1 MTIHQATEIHAQSYQ
16 QWIDGSASEAASGAR
31 FTRSSPAHDVVV
43 GDYPL
48 ADVVDTDRAVAAARK
63 AFDTGPWPRMSG
75 AERSRILFR
84 LADLIEKHKD
94 ELVLADVLEG
104 GKPITQVRAEIAGAI
119 DLWRYAAGQARS
131 QHGESNTSLG
141 QHMLGVTTREPVG
154 VVALITPWN
163 FPFVILSQKLPF
175 ALAAGCTTVVKP
187 SELTPGSTLRLGSI
201 LNEAGV
207 PAGVVNIIVGY
218 GASVGQRLAEHP
230 NVNMISFTG
239 STGVGKGI
247 VRASAGNLKRVV
259 LELGGKNPQI
269 VCADADLDAAAD
281 AVVFGVLFNAGQCCN
296 SSSRLLVEKSISED
310 FLARIDELTKR
321 VIVGDPLDEATKVG
335 AIVNQNQL
343 DRILGFV
350 SGARDDG
357 ARIRLGGTRLKSN
370 KGLFMAP
377 TVVSDVTR
385 QMTIANDEV
394 FGPVLAALTFNDLD
408 EAISIAN
415 GTHYGLS
422 AGIWTSKYESALKAG
437 RELSAGTVW
446 VNCWMDGFPEMP
458 FGGMRESGIGRE
470 QGHQAVEDF
479 METKSVLFHQ
489 GPRTN
494 RWVPALEAGQQ

>member
-1 MTIHQATEIHAQSYQ
+1 MTSHQGAEINARSYQ
-16 QWIDGSASEAASGAR
+16 QWIDGSPSEAASGER

-84 LADLIEKHKD
+84 VADLIEKHKD

-141 QHMLGVTTREPVG
+141 QHMLGLTTREPVG

-163 FPFVILSQKLPF
+163 FPFVIVSQKLPF

-230 NVNMISFTG
+230 NVDMISFTG

-247 VRASAGNLKRVV
+247 VRASAGNLKRVA

-296 SSSRLLVEKSISED
+296 SSSRLLVEKSVSED
-310 FLARIDELTKR
+310 FLARVDELTKR
-321 VIVGDPLDEATKVG
+321 VTVGDPLDEATKVG

-343 DRILGFV
+343 DRILRFIG
-350 SGARDDG
+350 GARDDG
-357 ARIRLGGTRLKSN
+357 ARIRLGGARMKSD

-394 FGPVLAALTFNDLD
+394 FGPVLSALTFNDLD

-470 QGHQAVEDF
+470 QGRHAVEDF

-494 RWVPALEAGQQ
+494 RWVPAPEAGWQ

>member
-1 MTIHQATEIHAQSYQ
+1 MTMHQATEINAQSYQ
-16 QWIDGSASEAASGAR
+16 QWIDGSASDAASSAR

-84 LADLIEKHKD
+84 VADLIEKHKD
-94 ELVLADVLEG
+94 ELGLADVLEG

-201 LNEAGV
+201 LHEAGV

-218 GASVGQRLAEHP
+218 GPSVGQRLAEHP
-230 NVNMISFTG
+230 NVDMISFTG

-247 VRASAGNLKRVV
+247 VRASAGNLKRVA

-357 ARIRLGGTRLKSN
+357 ARIRLGGTRLKSD

-394 FGPVLAALTFNDLD
+394 FGPVLSVLTFNDLD

>member
-1 MTIHQATEIHAQSYQ
+1 MTAHQIKAQSYQ
-16 QWIDGSASEAASGAR
+16 QWTDGSASEAASGER
-31 FTRSSPAHDVVV
+31 FTRSSPAHDVIV

-48 ADVVDTDRAVAAARK
+48 ADAIDTDRAVAAARK
-63 AFDTGPWPRMSG
+63 AFDTGPWPRISG
-75 AERSRILFR
+75 AERSRILYR
-84 LADLIEKHKD
+84 AADLIEVHKD
-94 ELVLADVLEG
+94 ELAMADVLEG
-104 GKPITQVRAEIAGAI
+104 GKPITQVRAEIAGAV

-131 QHGESNTSLG
+131 LHGESNTNLG
-141 QHMLGVTTREPVG
+141 QHMLGLTTREPVG

-163 FPFVILSQKLPF
+163 FPFVIISQKLPF
-175 ALAAGCTTVVKP
+175 ALAAGCTTVIKP
-187 SELTPGSTLRLGSI
+187 SELTPGSTLRLGHI
-201 LNEAGV
+201 LHEAGI
-207 PAGVVNIIVGY
+207 PAGVVNVIVGY
-218 GASVGQRLAEHP
+218 GSSVGQRLAEHP
-230 NVNMISFTG
+230 KVDMISFTG

-247 VRASAGNLKRVV
+247 VRASAGNLKRVA

-296 SSSRLLVEKSISED
+296 SSSRLLVEASISEA
-310 FLARIDELTKR
+310 FLDRVEDLTGR
-321 VIVGDPLDEATKVG
+321 VIVGDPLDEETKVG
-335 AIVNQNQL
+335 AIVNQNQM

-350 SGARDDG
+350 AGARDDG
-357 ARIRLGGTRLKSN
+357 ARIRLGGARMESD

-385 QMTIANDEV
+385 QMSIANDEV
-394 FGPVLAALTFNDLD
+394 FGPVLSALTFSDLD

-470 QGHQAVEDF
+470 QGKQEIEDF
-479 METKSVLFHQ
+479 MEMKSVLFHQ
-489 GPRTN
+489 GPRTS
-494 RWVPALEAGQQ
+494 RWVPAPKARQQ